1 MPTNYKT
8 IINFRDGIQ
17 VDANDLVSNNGL
29 VGIGTTIPRE
39 ELDVRGSIIVENQAN
54 LRDINVVG
62 QSTFYGNIN
71 VAVGNSVGIGTTIPE
86 ATFQVGVG
94 TTGVTVDANTGKVTA
109 VLFSGSGADLT
120 DLPTAVWTNP
130 YPGAGSTINAFRPVG
145 ISVTLPQADF
155 AVGDI
160 IKLDAI
166 SGIGTFEEV
175 SLKKLNLIGNAQQ
188 GNIEMVGSI
197 SGIQS
202 ITGGTGN
209 FETAG
214 VGSFGALDIASGVV
228 TGTSG
233 GLTFKGDSKTID
245 FNQDFVN
252 ADKRVGVRFIE
263 TSTGSSIDDT
273 VVAQILYNGGV
284 TGTGGTESG
293 QVEFWGDNG
302 TDNVPRVIIT
312 REANVGIGTSRSRGF
327 NLDVVGTGTVTGSM
341 GAAGG
346 FYGNLV
352 GDIDGVATVAAGLTN
367 SPDITVDDIDSLGIN
382 SIFIRNTGVST
393 FGGEVSV
400 GNFLGVGAT
409 SSALGRGMGV
419 IGGADFSG
427 GGSFGGDLSV
437 EGNLS
442 IGGTFGGSVN
452 ITDVTAAEIIA
463 TGIISGTTSSSATL
477 HDTTITGN
485 VVQSA
490 GKNLSVGQNLSIGG
504 TTTFGSQINFGDA
517 TTQVSAAGTLFA
529 NLSGI
534 ITTGAIT
541 VGDLDVG
548 GNFNYTGGSIA
559 TFGSI
564 LLNGVSGFVSCKSL
578 DAGTG
583 IISCTGLNAR
593 TGEITGGGL
602 NLTGPTT
609 SNNYFQSTA
618 GVSTFFDIDIT
629 GGNNSN
635 LKLTRLGFNTSLS
648 TLGITEGI
656 ALWDNAEIFV
666 DDSPGGGIGIGTT
679 AGKRDSSVA
688 LYVGYG
694 RDASG
699 NFINGETVFE
709 GGVGIGTMVGNND
722 GNMLEVYKETV
733 FHSYHTGIGGT
744 DAGPARVGFETNKPR
759 TTLDLGFVT
768 SGFLRIP
775 SYFNDDPN
783 NTVPNGSVQ
792 GTGCLFFDTASNTVA
807 VKNSNDN
814 WVGLSTVLNTGDD
827 PAQYVQELGFIGGVT
842 TQAERLT
849 AEQGVANI
857 IQPYDEVG
865 SQGIGWGTAHMWY
878 NKTFNKHQYKTNQG
892 IGVATHYRSYVS
904 TGTSA
909 IDIELDSSGTKVYIT
924 LPGIG
929 SATLNLV

>member
-39 ELDVRGSIIVENQAN
+39 ELDVRGSIIVENETN
-54 LRDINVVG
+54 LRHVNVVG

-94 TTGVTVDANTGKVTA
+94 TTGFTVDANTGKVTA

-120 DLPTAVWTNP
+120 DLPTAVWSNP
-130 YPGAGSTINAFRPVG
+130 YLGSGSTITAFRPVG

-160 IKLDAI
+160 IKLDAT

-175 SLKKLNLIGNAQQ
+175 SIKRLNLVGNAQQ

-202 ITGGTGN
+202 ITNGTGN

-214 VGSFGALDIASGVV
+214 VGSFGKLDIASGVV

-273 VVAQILYNGGV
+273 AVAQILYNGGV

-293 QVEFWGDNG
+293 QIEFWGDDG
-302 TDNVPRVIIT
+302 TNNVPRVIIT

-346 FYGNLV
+346 FFGNLI
-352 GDIDGVATVAAGLTN
+352 GDIDGVATVAAGLTG
-367 SPDITVDDIDSLGIN
+367 SPDISVDDIDSLGIN

-452 ITDVTAAEIIA
+452 ITDVTAGEIIA
-463 TGIISGTTSSSATL
+463 TGIISGTTSSSAVL

-485 VVQSA
+485 VVQSS
-490 GKNLSVGQNLSIGG
+490 GKDLTVGQNLSIGLW
-504 TTTFGSQINFGDA
+504 F
-517 TTQVSAAGTLFA
+517 
-529 NLSGI
+529 
-534 ITTGAIT
+534 
-541 VGDLDVG
+541 
-548 GNFNYTGGSIA
+548 
-559 TFGSI
+559 
-564 LLNGVSGFVSCKSL
+564 FV
-578 DAGTG
+578 
-583 IISCTGLNAR
+583 
-593 TGEITGGGL
+593 
-602 NLTGPTT
+602 
-609 SNNYFQSTA
+609 
-618 GVSTFFDIDIT
+618 
-629 GGNNSN
+629 
-635 LKLTRLGFNTSLS
+635 
-648 TLGITEGI
+648 
-656 ALWDNAEIFV
+656 
-666 DDSPGGGIGIGTT
+666 
-679 AGKRDSSVA
+679 
-688 LYVGYG
+688 
-694 RDASG
+694 
-699 NFINGETVFE
+699 
-709 GGVGIGTMVGNND
+709 
-722 GNMLEVYKETV
+722 
-733 FHSYHTGIGGT
+733 
-744 DAGPARVGFETNKPR
+744 
-759 TTLDLGFVT
+759 
-768 SGFLRIP
+768 
-775 SYFNDDPN
+775 
-783 NTVPNGSVQ
+783 
-792 GTGCLFFDTASNTVA
+792 
-807 VKNSNDN
+807 
-814 WVGLSTVLNTGDD
+814 VLH
-827 PAQYVQELGFIGGVT
+827 
-842 TQAERLT
+842 R
-849 AEQGVANI
+849 
-857 IQPYDEVG
+857 
-865 SQGIGWGTAHMWY
+865 
-878 NKTFNKHQYKTNQG
+878 
-892 IGVATHYRSYVS
+892 
-904 TGTSA
+904 
-909 IDIELDSSGTKVYIT
+909 
-924 LPGIG
+924 
-929 SATLNLV
+929 

>member
-39 ELDVRGSIIVENQAN
+39 ELDIRGNLIVENQAN
-54 LRDINVVG
+54 FRDVNVVG
-62 QSTFYGNIN
+62 QSTFYGDINI
-71 VAVGNSVGIGTTIPE
+71 AVGNSVGIGTTVPE

-94 TTGVTVDANTGKVTA
+94 TTGFTVDSNGNVTA
-109 VLFSGSGADLT
+109 LTFTGSGANLT
-120 DLPTAVWTNP
+120 NLPTAVWTNP

-145 ISVTLPQADF
+145 VSVTLPQADF
-155 AVGDI
+155 AVGDL
-160 IKLDAI
+160 IKLDAT
-166 SGIGTFEEV
+166 SGVGTFEGLVAKNITAVNASGSGQGNVNGEV
-175 SLKKLNLIGNAQQ
+175 GTFSTITATDTAVIDKLDGNLIGLSTIA
-188 GNIEMVGSI
+188 
-197 SGIQS
+197 
-202 ITGGTGN
+202 GTASTAN
-209 FETAG
+209 SVYVTDESTDTLLFPLFVDAG
-214 VGSFGALDIASGVV
+214 VLSGQIVAGNKEVKAGTNLQFDSASG
-228 TGTSG
+228 TLSATS
-233 GLTFKGDSKTID
+233 LS
-245 FNQDFVN
+245 
-252 ADKRVGVRFIE
+252 
-263 TSTGSSIDDT
+263 
-273 VVAQILYNGGV
+273 
-284 TGTGGTESG
+284 
-293 QVEFWGDNG
+293 
-302 TDNVPRVIIT
+302 
-312 REANVGIGTSRSRGF
+312 
-327 NLDVVGTGTVTGSM
+327 
-341 GAAGG
+341 AAGG
-346 FYGNLV
+346 ISIGPGGIMTATTFSGTATTALNAS
-352 GDIDGVATVAAGLTN
+352 VAYAIAGQ
-367 SPDITVDDIDSLGIN
+367 PDIEADKIDSLGIN

-393 FGGEVSV
+393 FGGEVKV

-409 SSALGRGMGV
+409 SSAIGKGMGV
-419 IGGADFSG
+419 IGAADFSG
-427 GGSFGGDLSV
+427 AGTFGGDLLV
-437 EGNLS
+437 AGNLS
-442 IGGTFGGSVN
+442 VGGTFGGAVN
-452 ITDVTAAEIIA
+452 ITDVTAGEIIA
-463 TGIISGTTSSSATL
+463 TGILSATTTASCVL

-490 GKNLSVGQNLSIGG
+490 GKNLTVGQNLSIGG

-517 TTQVSAAGTLFA
+517 STQVAAAGTLFA

-534 ITTGAIT
+534 ITTGGIT
-541 VGDLDVG
+541 VGDLDISG
-548 GNFNYTGGSIA
+548 TFSYTGGSIA

-564 LLNGVSGFVSCKSL
+564 LLNSNTGFVSCSSIE
-578 DAGTG
+578 AGTG

-609 SNNYFQSTA
+609 SNNFFQSTS

-629 GGNNSN
+629 GGTNSN
-635 LKLTRLGFNTSLS
+635 IQLTRLGFNTSLGA
-648 TLGITEGI
+648 LGITEGI
-656 ALWDNAEIFV
+656 ALWDDAEIYV
-666 DDSPGGGIGIGTT
+666 NDSPASGIGIGTT
-679 AGKRDSSVA
+679 SGKRDSNVA

-694 RDASG
+694 RDGAG
-699 NFINGETVFE
+699 NFINGQSVFE
-709 GGVGIGTMVGNND
+709 GGVGIGTMMGNDD

-733 FHSYHTGIGGT
+733 FHSYHTGVGGT

-783 NTVPNGSVQ
+783 NTVPTNSIQ
-792 GTGCLFFDTASNTVA
+792 SQGCLFFDTAI
-807 VKNSNDN
+807 NSISIKDMNDN
-814 WVGLSTVLNTGDD
+814 WVGIKTELSTGDD
-827 PAQYVQELGFIGGVT
+827 PAQYIQELGFIGGVT
-842 TQAERLT
+842 DQANRLS

-865 SQGIGWGTAHMWY
+865 NQGIGWGTAHMWY

-929 SATLNLV
+929 SATFNLV

>member
-39 ELDVRGSIIVENQAN
+39 ELDIRGNLIVENQAN
-54 LRDINVVG
+54 LRDVNVVG
-62 QSTFYGNIN
+62 QSTFYGDINI
-71 VAVGNSVGIGTTIPE
+71 AVGNSVGIGTTVPE

-94 TTGVTVDANTGKVTA
+94 TTGFTVDSNGNVTA
-109 VLFSGSGADLT
+109 LTFTGSGANLT
-120 DLPTAVWTNP
+120 NLPTAVWTNP
-130 YPGAGSTINAFRPVG
+130 YPGAGSSINAFRPVG
-145 ISVTLPQADF
+145 VYVTLPQADF

-160 IKLDAI
+160 IKLDST
-166 SGIGTFEEV
+166 SGIGTFEGLVAKNITAVNASGSGQGNVNGEV
-175 SLKKLNLIGNAQQ
+175 GTFSTITATDTAVIDKLDGNLIGLSTIA
-188 GNIEMVGSI
+188 
-197 SGIQS
+197 
-202 ITGGTGN
+202 GTAS
-209 FETAG
+209 TANS
-214 VGSFGALDIASGVV
+214 VYVTDESTDTLLFPLFVDGAVL
-228 TGTSG
+228 
-233 GLTFKGDSKTID
+233 
-245 FNQDFVN
+245 
-252 ADKRVGVRFIE
+252 
-263 TSTGSSIDDT
+263 
-273 VVAQILYNGGV
+273 
-284 TGTGGTESG
+284 SG
-293 QVEFWGDNG
+293 QVVAGNKEVKAG
-302 TDNVPRVIIT
+302 TNLQFDS
-312 REANVGIGTSRSRGF
+312 ASGTLSATS
-327 NLDVVGTGTVTGSM
+327 LS
-341 GAAGG
+341 AAGG
-346 FYGNLV
+346 ISIGPGGIMTATTFSGTATTALNAS
-352 GDIDGVATVAAGLTN
+352 VAYAIAGQ
-367 SPDITVDDIDSLGIN
+367 PDIEADKIDSLGIN

-393 FGGEVSV
+393 FGGEISV

-409 SSALGRGMGV
+409 SSAIGKGMGV
-419 IGGADFSG
+419 IGAADFSG
-427 GGSFGGDLSV
+427 AGTFGGDLLV
-437 EGNLS
+437 AGNLS
-442 IGGTFGGSVN
+442 VGGTFGGAVN
-452 ITDVTAAEIIA
+452 ITDVTAGEIIA
-463 TGIISGTTSSSATL
+463 TGILSATTTASCVL

-490 GKNLSVGQNLSIGG
+490 GKNLTVGQNLSIGG

-517 TTQVSAAGTLFA
+517 STQVAAAGTLFA

-534 ITTGAIT
+534 ITTGGIN
-541 VGDLDVG
+541 VGDIDISG
-548 GNFNYTGGSIA
+548 TFSYTGGSIA

-564 LLNGVSGFVSCKSL
+564 LLNSNTGFVSCSSIE
-578 DAGTG
+578 AGTG

-609 SNNYFQSTA
+609 SNNFFQSTS

-629 GGNNSN
+629 GGTNSN
-635 LKLTRLGFNTSLS
+635 IQLTRLGFNTSLGA
-648 TLGITEGI
+648 LGITEGI
-656 ALWDNAEIFV
+656 ALWDDAEIYV
-666 DDSPGGGIGIGTT
+666 NDAPASGIGIGTT
-679 AGKRDSSVA
+679 SGKRDSNVA

-694 RDASG
+694 RDGAG
-699 NFINGETVFE
+699 NFINGQSVFE
-709 GGVGIGTMVGNND
+709 GGVGIGTMMGNDD

-733 FHSYHTGIGGT
+733 FHSYHTGVGGT

-783 NTVPNGSVQ
+783 NTVPTNSIQ
-792 GTGCLFFDTASNTVA
+792 SQGCLFFDTAI
-807 VKNSNDN
+807 NSISIKDMNDN
-814 WVGLSTVLNTGDD
+814 WVGIKTELSTGDD
-827 PAQYVQELGFIGGVT
+827 PAQYIQELGFIGGVT
-842 TQAERLT
+842 TQAERLS

-865 SQGIGWGTAHMWY
+865 NQGIGWGTAHMWY

-892 IGVATHYRSYVS
+892 IGIATHYRSYVS

-929 SATLNLV
+929 SATFNLV